1 MNEDEEVVA
10 IQKNN
15 NKTPR
20 TESDVGQID
29 GPPREEASGGREVD
43 EPAAK
48 KTSG

>member
-1 MNEDEEVVA
+1 MNEDKEAA
-10 IQKNN
+10 IQKN

-29 GPPREEASGGREVD
+29 GPPREEAGGGREVN